1 MFKKILLML
10 LVMALVAVNAQA
22 AAPTMDSVVSGIT
35 VSTTAVYVVIGVIAA
50 ALALIWP
57 AKKIIKH
64 LNKS

>member
-1 MFKKILLML
+1 MFKKLLL
-10 LVMALVAVNAQA
+10 ALFVCALVAANAQA

-35 VSTTAVYVVIGVIAA
+35 VSTTAVYTVIGVIAT